1 MYLKYFPLLAM
12 CCFQVSIHAQ
22 GTEQAFKRSKR
33 SVVWNLPDQFFKT
46 LTMNNQSLCLTKTDT
61 NNFECF
67 SLYANQL
74 KLPPEQQKN
83 IGKFKK
89 VTVGERHV
97 CGLGAEDN
105 LTYCWGSNENGQL
118 ATGGT
123 ENLSQPTKVFTSTNF
138 THFALGFNN
147 TFALDDSGK
156 IWGWGSNKFGQL
168 GYFNYDLNSYYPYQ
182 ISNDDDKY
190 FLITAG
196 DDFFCSI
203 SEEGEDSFGKY
214 GKIYCLGKGYSQ
226 VETEETLLDTANE
239 FLKLSNN
246 NYYSISSSMYH
257 TCAINKQRKI
267 ECWGENKYG
276 QVGLNPL
283 SNAYVLRPFLVTHPT
298 DSEFNNSQF
307 KSIVTTP
314 NATCGTTDT
323 NKTYCFGDNT
333 FGQLGYKLG
342 NEAIKEENGFRYSIQ
357 YFPKKLDKN
366 SDVINKSYVS
376 LAGNSRTLCGLTQQ
390 QELECWGF
398 TEKNYFKEI
407 SLGDD
412 FYCGLSFKGTRALCG
427 STKKSNDNHL
437 THPWNTTVQ
446 FPWVSKE
453 EFIQVSSGE
462 FAVCGITSE
471 NVNNT
476 YCAFNK
482 KTPFFTDKFK
492 FKKVNLPNSSLK
504 IAVGDSHVCAIQKDN
519 GQIYCSGNNAF
530 GQLGIGSFRSTKYA
544 VEFKPIV
551 NPLKIQFKD
560 LALSGRTTCGL
571 SVTNEVYCFGSNEYG
586 EMGSTLIASMSK
598 TTLHKIKD
606 LKLKTIVAG
615 NKHFCGVTLDDT
627 ENKNKLY
634 CWGDNSFGQVGKQN
648 IADPYQ
654 NNNIHLPF
662 EVPNTQKV
670 VSVTAS
676 EHTTC
681 FLNKNNETYC
691 LGKDLENVFEER
703 SLAFLNHI
711 PYQVQK
717 NNSYTS
723 ISLGKKIACGI
734 LKTDKTINCW
744 GMKN

>member
-1 MYLKYFPLLAM
+1 MVQKLNYLLAFASLFCIYETNANETSM
-12 CCFQVSIHAQ
+12 
-22 GTEQAFKRSKR
+22 KRSKR
-33 SVVWNLPDQFFKT
+33 SVVWNNHEEKFSSLFS
-46 LTMNNQSLCLTKTDT
+46 NNSSICLIANNNNLLCYNLHSDP
-61 NNFECF
+61 N
-67 SLYANQL
+67 
-74 KLPPEQQKN
+74 KLPPNTQKL
-83 IGKFKK
+83 IGQYK
-89 VTVGERHV
+89 TAAAGEKHY
-97 CGLGAEDN
+97 CAIGLNDSAI
-105 LTYCWGSNENGQL
+105 YCWGNNEEGQL
-118 ATGGT
+118 GTGDQQNSFFPVKVYSSELFT
-123 ENLSQPTKVFTSTNF
+123 NLAVGK
-138 THFALGFNN
+138 NN
-147 TFALDDSGK
+147 SYALDNSGK
-156 IWGWGSNKFGQL
+156 VWGWGSNQFGQL
-168 GYFNYDLNSYYPYQ
+168 GYANLELPSYYPSQ
-182 ISNDDDKY
+182 ISSDEDEYFAISAGNDY
-190 FLITAG
+190 FCAI
-196 DDFFCSI
+196 
-203 SEEGEDSFGKY
+203 ENEGEDSSGKFGQIYCY
-214 GKIYCLGKGYSQ
+214 GKNFTEQENDDYPEYNPLILKGMG
-226 VETEETLLDTANE
+226 ANH
-239 FLKLSNN
+239 
-246 NYYSISSSMYH
+246 YYAVSSAVNH

-267 ECWGENKYG
+267 ECWGENKFG
-276 QVGLNPL
+276 QLGVNPNVKKY
-283 SNAYVLRPFLVTHPT
+283 SDVSVLVTHPT

-357 YFPKKLDKN
+357 YLPKQFDKN
-366 SDVINKSYVS
+366 SDIINKSYVS

-412 FYCGLSFKGTRALCG
+412 FYCGLSLKGTRALCG
-427 STKKSNDNHL
+427 SAKKSNDNHL

-462 FAVCGITSE
+462 FAVCGITGE
-471 NVNNT
+471 NANNT

-482 KTPFFTDKFK
+482 KTPLFAEKFK

-544 VEFKPIV
+544 VEFKPII

-571 SVTNEVYCFGSNEYG
+571 SVSNEIYCFGSNEFG

-615 NKHFCGVTLDDT
+615 NKHFCGVTLDET
-627 ENKNKLY
+627 VNKNKLY
-634 CWGDNSFGQVGKQN
+634 CWGENSFGQVGKQN

-654 NNNIHLPF
+654 NNSIHLPY
-662 EVPNTQKV
+662 EVPETQNV
-670 VSVTAS
+670 VSVTTS

-691 LGKDLENVFEER
+691 FGKDLENVFEER
-703 SLAFLNHI
+703 SLAFLNHM

-723 ISLGKKIACGI
+723 ISLGKKMACGI

-744 GMKN
+744 GIKN